1 MSFAKR
7 ALAEFGNDKDDAG
20 GARVVVDIGDGLSPK
35 GYART
40 INYTVDGSADR
51 GDGKDY
57 TIDGCTS
64 STCSVRLPA
73 NRHSA
78 VITIYVNDD
87 GLVEPDETIVFTLQ
101 DGDRYTVNNA
111 RKTTTVTIRDDD
123 TRGLTFHRRWPD
135 VPEGGSQTYT
145 VKLKSQP
152 TAAVTVKI
160 ASDNPDVTV
169 DKSSLTFTTSNWK
182 TTQTV
187 RVSAAQDSDA
197 VDDEATLTHTTSGG
211 DYGGAN
217 ALSIGRSVSV
227 DDDDPRTTTV
237 VPQLPRIS
245 LTGGAAVTE
254 GAAASFTVNADRAP
268 TARLTVNLEVVEPGG
283 GDFVAASEEGV
294 RTVTLNAGATS
305 TTFTVPTVNDNT
317 EEVDGAVLVLVNA
330 GTGYSAGDGDLVNV
344 NDNDGGGPPPT
355 TPAAS
360 FASASSS
367 AAENAGTRNVTV
379 NLSSAAPSGGLT
391 LGYSVTGTATAGSG
405 NDFTIQNSGSL
416 TVAAGDTSA
425 TIPVAIN
432 DDSSTESAET
442 VILTLTGGAG
452 YTLGST
458 RVHTLT
464 ITDNDGGT
472 TPTTP
477 VASFASGLSSA
488 AENAGTR
495 NVRVNLSPAA
505 PSGGLTL
512 GYSVSGTA
520 TAGSGNDF
528 TIQGSGSLSVA
539 AGATSATIP
548 VAINDD
554 SSAENAETVI
564 LTLTGGSGYTLGSTK
579 VHTLTINDNDG
590 SSPPTTPSASFAS
603 ASSSAAESAGT
614 RNVRVNLDPAPQSGL
629 TLRYSVT
636 GTATAGSGN
645 DFTIQ
650 GSGSLSVA
658 AGDTSATIPVAI
670 NDDSTEENAET
681 VILTLTGDTGYTLG
695 SPTVHTLTI
704 NDNDRRG
711 TTPPPPPPPPPPRTP
726 DPGET
731 TPDPEITVQG
741 GSAVTEGGDAV
752 FTVSANPAPA
762 SALTVTVTVAD
773 DENGDFL
780 AQADEGGKTVT
791 IAGGQTFATLT
802 VPTQDDSQDEADGSV
817 TATITGGDGY
827 TLASPST
834 ATVAVSDND
843 EPPPIIPAITVQGG
857 SAVTE
862 GGDAVFTVSASPAPA
877 SALTVTLTVADD
889 ANSDFLAQA
898 LTDEGRKTVTIAGGQ
913 TFATLTVPTQDDSQD
928 EADGSVTATITG
940 GDGYTL
946 ASPSTATVAVSDND
960 EPPPIIPAITVQG
973 GSAVTEGGDAVFT
986 VSANPAPASAL
997 TVTLTVADDA
1007 NSDFLAQADE
1017 GGKTVTIAGGQTFA
1031 TLTVPTQDDSQDEAD
1046 GSVTAT
1052 ITGGDGYTLASPSTA
1067 TVAVSDNDEPPPII
1081 PAITV
1086 QGGSAVTE
1094 GGDAVFTISA
1104 NPAPAS
1110 ALTVTVT
1117 VADDANSDFLAQ
1129 ADEGGKTVTIAGGQ
1143 TFATL
1148 TVPTQDDSQ
1157 DEADGSVTAT
1167 ITGGD
1172 GYTLASPST
1181 ATVAVSDND
1190 EPPPIIPV
1198 VGIAGGSAVTEGG
1211 DAVFTISAS
1220 PAPASALTVTVTVA
1234 DDANSDF
1241 LAQADEGR
1249 KTVTI
1254 AGGQTFATL
1263 TVPTQDDSQD
1273 EADGSVTAT
1282 ITGGDG
1288 YTLASPSTATVAV
1301 SDNDEPPPIIPVVGI
1316 AGGSAVTEG
1325 GDAVFTISASPA
1337 PASALTVTV
1346 TVADDENSDFLAQAD
1361 EGGKTV
1367 TIAGGQTFATLTVPT
1382 QDDSQDEADGSV
1394 TATITGGDGYTLAS
1408 PSTATVAVS
1417 DNDEPPAPVVTPGA
1431 QADPAAWLARF
1442 GRMVA
1447 GQALDGITGRMAAAR
1462 RAGFAGNIGGRALG
1476 FVPQARPG
1484 PGPTAGAGETGAAP
1498 ESAEVFEGGGP
1509 VNAARLSLSDID
1521 RMFGTGRAAGA
1532 SRTLT
1537 GRDLML
1543 GSRFTLTG
1551 ERDATGGS
1559 LAFWG
1564 QAAQSGFD
1572 GREGRVSLDGKA
1584 VTAMLGADYAR
1595 DRWLAGMALMQSGGK
1610 GDSRATAAGAGSGS
1624 GDVETTL
1631 TAALPYASL
1640 QVSERMKL
1648 WGALGH
1654 GTGEVTLKPEL
1665 GRTLKSDIS
1674 WTMAATGLRSEVI
1687 PPPEEGSGPA
1697 LALVSDA
1704 LWAGTSSDKAHE
1716 LAASDSDVTRLRLGL
1731 EGSWTMALQ
1740 EGGLVTP
1747 KLEAGLRHDD
1757 GDAETGFGVELGGG
1771 LAWVDPRLGLSLD
1784 LSGRM
1789 LVTHGA
1795 DDLEDRGFAASLA
1808 FDPDPST
1815 ERGLSLALR
1824 QERGGQATGGLDAL
1838 FRADPLRART
1848 GSEKDTRWT
1857 AEAAW
1862 GFAAFDRRF
1871 TGSPH
1876 VGLGIATGERDY
1888 TLGWRLTPEAGAP
1901 DLGFGVTVTRRES
1914 DEAAPQ
1920 HGIGVQLNTRW

>member
-1 MSFAKR
+1 MSNADFPSSARAGAGPCRRAWRRPVASLLLGLFLVLGFSAGAQNADAADDTIQMSFAKR

-20 GARVVVDIGDGLSPK
+20 GARVVVEIGDGAKLSNEP
-35 GYART
+35 RT
-40 INYTVDGSADR
+40 INYTVSGSADR

-64 STCSVRLPA
+64 STCSVKLPA

-87 GLVEPDETIVFTLQ
+87 GLVETDETIVFTLQ

-254 GAAASFTVNADRAP
+254 GSPASFTVNADRAP

-317 EEVDGAVLVLVNA
+317 EEVDGAVLVRVNA
-330 GTGYSAGDGDLVNV
+330 GTGYRAGDGDLVNV

-367 AAENAGTRNVTV
+367 AAEDAGTRNVRVNLSPAAPSGGLTLSYSVAGTATAGNGNDFTIAGSGSLSVAPGATTADIPVAIRDDSIAESAETVILTLTGGTDYTLGSQTVHTLTINDNDGPPGTPAVEFASASSSAAENAGTRNVTV
-379 NLSSAAPSGGLT
+379 NLSPAAPSGGLT
-391 LGYSVTGTATAGSG
+391 LAYSVSGTATAGSG
-405 NDFTIQNSGSL
+405 NDFTIQNSG
-416 TVAAGDTSA
+416 TVTVTAGAASA

-442 VILTLTGGAG
+442 VILTLTGGTG
-452 YTLGST
+452 YTLGGT
-458 RVHTLT
+458 TIHTLT

-477 VASFASGLSSA
+477 VASFASASSSA

-495 NVRVNLSPAA
+495 NVTVSLSPAA

-512 GYSVSGTA
+512 GYNVSGTA

-528 TIQGSGSLSVA
+528 TIQNSGTLSVA
-539 AGATSATIP
+539 PGATTASIP
-548 VAINDD
+548 VAIRDD
-554 SSAENAETVI
+554 SIAESAETVI
-564 LTLTGGSGYTLGSTK
+564 LTLTSGTGYTLGSTT
-579 VHTLTINDNDG
+579 VYTLTITDNDG
-590 SSPPTTPSASFAS
+590 
-603 ASSSAAESAGT
+603 
-614 RNVRVNLDPAPQSGL
+614 
-629 TLRYSVT
+629 
-636 GTATAGSGN
+636 
-645 DFTIQ
+645 
-650 GSGSLSVA
+650 
-658 AGDTSATIPVAI
+658 
-670 NDDSTEENAET
+670 
-681 VILTLTGDTGYTLG
+681 
-695 SPTVHTLTI
+695 
-704 NDNDRRG
+704 RG
-711 TTPPPPPPPPPPRTP
+711 TTPPPPPPPPTTP

-731 TPDPEITVQG
+731 PTTPTGPE
-741 GSAVTEGGDAV
+741 
-752 FTVSANPAPA
+752 
-762 SALTVTVTVAD
+762 
-773 DENGDFL
+773 
-780 AQADEGGKTVT
+780 
-791 IAGGQTFATLT
+791 
-802 VPTQDDSQDEADGSV
+802 
-817 TATITGGDGY
+817 
-827 TLASPST
+827 
-834 ATVAVSDND
+834 
-843 EPPPIIPAITVQGG
+843 ITVQGG

-877 SALTVTLTVADD
+877 SALTVTVTVA
-889 ANSDFLAQA
+889 ANGDFLAQA
-898 LTDEGRKTVTIAGGQ
+898 DEGEKTVTIAGGE
-913 TFATLTVPTQDDSQD
+913 TSATLTVPTQDDSQD
-928 EADGSVTATITG
+928 EADGSVTATLQADT
-940 GDGYTL
+940 GYTL

-960 EPPPIIPAITVQG
+960 EPPA
-973 GSAVTEGGDAVFT
+973 
-986 VSANPAPASAL
+986 
-997 TVTLTVADDA
+997 
-1007 NSDFLAQADE
+1007 
-1017 GGKTVTIAGGQTFA
+1017 
-1031 TLTVPTQDDSQDEAD
+1031 
-1046 GSVTAT
+1046 
-1052 ITGGDGYTLASPSTA
+1052 
-1067 TVAVSDNDEPPPII
+1067 
-1081 PAITV
+1081 
-1086 QGGSAVTE
+1086 
-1094 GGDAVFTISA
+1094 
-1104 NPAPAS
+1104 
-1110 ALTVTVT
+1110 
-1117 VADDANSDFLAQ
+1117 
-1129 ADEGGKTVTIAGGQ
+1129 
-1143 TFATL
+1143 
-1148 TVPTQDDSQ
+1148 
-1157 DEADGSVTAT
+1157 
-1167 ITGGD
+1167 
-1172 GYTLASPST
+1172 
-1181 ATVAVSDND
+1181 
-1190 EPPPIIPV
+1190 IIPV

-1211 DAVFTISAS
+1211 DAVFTISTN

-1234 DDANSDF
+1234 DDASSDF
-1241 LAQADEGR
+1241 LAQADEGE

-1254 AGGQTFATL
+1254 AGGETSATL
-1263 TVPTQDDSQD
+1263 TLTTQDDSAD

-1282 ITGGDG
+1282 LQADTG
-1288 YTLASPSTATVAV
+1288 YTLASSSTATVAV
-1301 SDNDEPPPIIPVVGI
+1301 SDND
-1316 AGGSAVTEG
+1316 
-1325 GDAVFTISASPA
+1325 
-1337 PASALTVTV
+1337 
-1346 TVADDENSDFLAQAD
+1346 DE
-1361 EGGKTV
+1361 T
-1367 TIAGGQTFATLTVPT
+1367 
-1382 QDDSQDEADGSV
+1382 
-1394 TATITGGDGYTLAS
+1394 
-1408 PSTATVAVS
+1408 
-1417 DNDEPPAPVVTPGA
+1417 PAPVVTPGA

-1462 RAGFAGNIGGRALG
+1462 RAGLAGNIGGRALG
-1476 FVPQARPG
+1476 FG
-1484 PGPTAGAGETGAAP
+1484 PDPTAGADETGAAP
-1498 ESAEVFEGGGP
+1498 ESADVFEGGGP
-1509 VNAARLSLSDID
+1509 VNAVRLSLSDMD
-1521 RMFGTGRAAGA
+1521 RMFGTGRTAGA
-1532 SRTLT
+1532 ARSLT

-1551 ERDATGGS
+1551 ERDAMGGS

-1564 QAAQSGFD
+1564 EAAQSGFD

-1584 VTAMLGADYAR
+1584 TTAMLGADYAR

-1610 GDSRATAAGAGSGS
+1610 GDYRDKNAGAGSGGG

-1654 GTGEVTLKPEL
+1654 GTGEVTLKPEP
-1665 GRTLKSDIS
+1665 GRTLKSDLS

-1740 EGGLVTP
+1740 EGGRVTP

-1838 FRADPLRART
+1838 FRADPLRERT

-1862 GFAAFDRRF
+1862 GFVALDRRF

-1876 VGLGIATGERDY
+1876 VGLGIATGARDY

-1901 DLGFGVTVTRRES
+1901 DLGFGVTATRRES
-1914 DEAAPQ
+1914 DGAAPE

>member
-1 MSFAKR
+1 MRNAKR
-7 ALAEFGNDKDDAG
+7 ALAEFGNYEDDARN
-20 GARVVVDIGDGLSPK
+20 ARVVVEIGDGAKLSNKP
-35 GYART
+35 RT
-40 INYTVDGSADR
+40 INYTVDGTASH

-57 TIDGCTS
+57 TIDGCEPSPVPPT
-64 STCSVRLPA
+64 TCTVKLPA

-78 VITIYVNDD
+78 VITININND
-87 GLVEPDETIVFTLQ
+87 GLDENDETIILTLKGGT
-101 DGDRYTVNNA
+101 DYTLNA
-111 RKTTTVTIRDDD
+111 QKTTTLTIRDDD

-152 TAAVTVKI
+152 TAAVTVNI

-169 DKSSLTFTTSNWK
+169 TPTSLTFNPSGSNLWSRAR
-182 TTQTV
+182 TV
-187 RVSAAQDSDA
+187 TIDAAQDSDA

-367 AAENAGTRNVTV
+367 AAENAGTRNVRV
-379 NLSSAAPSGGLT
+379 NLSPAAPSGGLT
-391 LGYSVTGTATAGSG
+391 LSYSVSGTATAGSG
-405 NDFTIQNSGSL
+405 NDFTIAGSGTLSVGAGATTADIPVAINDDSSTESAETVILTLTSDTGYTLGSTTVHTLTITDNDAPTPTTPAASFASAASSAAESAGTRNVRVNLSSSAPLGGLTLAYSVSGTATAGSGNDFTIAGSGTL
-416 TVAAGDTSA
+416 TVGAGATTA

-442 VILTLTGGAG
+442 VILTLIGGTG
-452 YTLGST
+452 YTLGNP
-458 RVHTLT
+458 RGHTLT
-464 ITDNDGGT
+464 ITDNDDP

-477 VASFASGLSSA
+477 AASFASAASSA

-495 NVRVNLSPAA
+495 NVMVNLSSAA

-512 GYSVSGTA
+512 GYNVSGTA

-528 TIQGSGSLSVA
+528 TIQNSGTLTVA

-554 SSAENAETVI
+554 SIAESAETVI
-564 LTLTGGSGYTLGSTK
+564 LTLTGGTDYTLGSQT
-579 VHTLTINDNDG
+579 VHTLTITDNDD
-590 SSPPTTPSASFAS
+590 PTPTTPAASFAS

-614 RNVRVNLDPAPQSGL
+614 RNVRVNLSSSAPLGGL
-629 TLRYSVT
+629 TLAYSVS

-650 GSGSLSVA
+650 NSGTLTVA
-658 AGDTSATIPVAI
+658 AGATSATIPVAI
-670 NDDSTEENAET
+670 NDDSIAESAET
-681 VILTLTGDTGYTLG
+681 VILTLTGGTDYTLG
-695 SPTVHTLTI
+695 SQTVHTLTI
-704 NDNDRRG
+704 TDNDG
-711 TTPPPPPPPPPPRTP
+711 PPPGTP
-726 DPGET
+726 ALVISKT
-731 TPDPEITVQG
+731 TVSVSEGGTGSYTVQLATEPTG
-741 GSAVTEGGDAV
+741 TVTVNIASDNTDVTVSPAPLTFNPSGNNLWSTAQTV
-752 FTVSANPAPA
+752 TVSAAQDSDALDDTATLTHTATGYGTVPAA
-762 SALTVTVTVAD
+762 SVTVTVND
-773 DENGDFL
+773 DETTTPTTPTTPPTTDPP
-780 AQADEGGKTVT
+780 DET
-791 IAGGQTFATLT
+791 
-802 VPTQDDSQDEADGSV
+802 PT
-817 TATITGGDGY
+817 TPTG
-827 TLASPST
+827 P
-834 ATVAVSDND
+834 
-843 EPPPIIPAITVQGG
+843 E
-857 SAVTE
+857 
-862 GGDAVFTVSASPAPA
+862 
-877 SALTVTLTVADD
+877 
-889 ANSDFLAQA
+889 
-898 LTDEGRKTVTIAGGQ
+898 
-913 TFATLTVPTQDDSQD
+913 
-928 EADGSVTATITG
+928 
-940 GDGYTL
+940 
-946 ASPSTATVAVSDND
+946 
-960 EPPPIIPAITVQG
+960 
-973 GSAVTEGGDAVFT
+973 
-986 VSANPAPASAL
+986 
-997 TVTLTVADDA
+997 
-1007 NSDFLAQADE
+1007 
-1017 GGKTVTIAGGQTFA
+1017 
-1031 TLTVPTQDDSQDEAD
+1031 
-1046 GSVTAT
+1046 
-1052 ITGGDGYTLASPSTA
+1052 
-1067 TVAVSDNDEPPPII
+1067 
-1081 PAITV
+1081 ITV

-1110 ALTVTVT
+1110 ALTVTLT

-1129 ADEGGKTVTIAGGQ
+1129 ADEGEKTVTIAGGE
-1143 TFATL
+1143 TSATL

-1167 ITGGD
+1167 LQAD
-1172 GYTLASPST
+1172 ADYTLASPST
-1181 ATVAVSDND
+1181 AMVAIADND
-1190 EPPPIIPV
+1190 PTPAIIPV
-1198 VGIAGGSAVTEGG
+1198 VGIAGGDAITGG
-1211 DAVFTISAS
+1211 GTARFTLTAS
-1220 PAPASALTVTVTVA
+1220 PAPTGSITVRVRIESSNIRVPGG
-1234 DDANSDF
+1234 
-1241 LAQADEGR
+1241 QAGLR
-1249 KTVTI
+1249 TVTI
-1254 AGGQTFATL
+1254 GSSGTATL
-1263 TVPTQDDSQD
+1263 TVTTIDDD
-1273 EADGSVTAT
+1273 MVE
-1282 ITGGDG
+1282 
-1288 YTLASPSTATVAV
+1288 
-1301 SDNDEPPPIIPVVGI
+1301 
-1316 AGGSAVTEG
+1316 AGG
-1325 GDAVFTISASPA
+1325 TI
-1337 PASALTVTV
+1337 TVTV
-1346 TVADDENSDFLAQAD
+1346 RAGPGYRVAAAD
-1361 EGGKTV
+1361 
-1367 TIAGGQTFATLTVPT
+1367 AA
-1382 QDDSQDEADGSV
+1382 SV
-1394 TATITGGDGYTLAS
+1394 R
-1408 PSTATVAVS
+1408 
-1417 DNDEPPAPVVTPGA
+1417 VVTPGT
-1431 QADPAAWLARF
+1431 QVDPAAWLARF

-1462 RAGFAGNIGGRALG
+1462 RAGLAGSIGGRALG
-1476 FVPQARPG
+1476 FG
-1484 PGPTAGAGETGAAP
+1484 PGPTTGAGGTGAAP
-1498 ESAEVFEGGGP
+1498 ESADVLEGGGP
-1509 VNAARLSLSDID
+1509 VNAVRLSLSHMD

-1532 SRTLT
+1532 SRSLT

-1551 ERDATGGS
+1551 ERDAMGGS

-1572 GREGRVSLDGKA
+1572 GREGRVSLDGEA
-1584 VTAMLGADYAR
+1584 TTAMLGADYAR
-1595 DRWLAGMALMQSGGK
+1595 DRWLAGMALMQSDGK
-1610 GDSRATAAGAGSGS
+1610 GDYRDTAAGAGSGS
-1624 GDVETTL
+1624 GGDVETTL

-1654 GTGEVTLKPEL
+1654 GTGEVTLKPEPGKVL
-1665 GRTLKSDIS
+1665 TSDLS

-1740 EGGLVTP
+1740 EGGHPGSGSGASLTP

-1771 LAWVDPRLGLSLD
+1771 FAWEDPRLGLSLD

-1848 GSEKDTRWT
+1848 GSESDTRWT

-1862 GFAAFDRRF
+1862 GFPALGRRF

-1876 VGLGIATGERDY
+1876 VGLGLATGGRDY
-1888 TLGWRLTPEAGAP
+1888 TLGWRLTPEAGAL
-1901 DLGFGVTVTRRES
+1901 DLGFGVTATRRES
-1914 DEAAPQ
+1914 DGAAPQ
-1920 HGIGVQLNTRW
+1920 HGIGVQLSTRW

>member
-7 ALAEFGNDKDDAG
+7 ALAEFGNDKGEAG

-87 GLVEPDETIVFTLQ
+87 GLVETDETIVFTLQ

-152 TAAVTVKI
+152 TEPVEVSI
-160 ASDNPDVTV
+160 ASNNPDVTTIPT
-169 DKSSLTFTTSNWK
+169 SLLFNPTSAVRWD
-182 TTQTV
+182 TAQTV
-187 RVSAAQDSDA
+187 TVHAAHDSDA
-197 VDDEATLTHTTSGG
+197 DDDTATLTHTTSGG
-211 DYGGAN
+211 DYGGDK
-217 ALSIGRSVSV
+217 ALSIGRPVSV
-227 DDDDPRTTTV
+227 DDDDPRTTTT
-237 VPQLPRIS
+237 PP
-245 LTGGAAVTE
+245 
-254 GAAASFTVNADRAP
+254 P
-268 TARLTVNLEVVEPGG
+268 P
-283 GDFVAASEEGV
+283 
-294 RTVTLNAGATS
+294 
-305 TTFTVPTVNDNT
+305 
-317 EEVDGAVLVLVNA
+317 
-330 GTGYSAGDGDLVNV
+330 
-344 NDNDGGGPPPT
+344 PPPT

-367 AAENAGTRNVTV
+367 AAEDAGTHNVTV
-379 NLSSAAPSGGLT
+379 NLSPAAPSGGLT
-391 LGYSVTGTATAGSG
+391 LAYSVSGTATAGSG
-405 NDFTIQNSGSL
+405 NDFTIQNSG
-416 TVAAGDTSA
+416 TVTVTAGAASA

-432 DDSSTESAET
+432 DDSAEENDET
-442 VILTLTGGAG
+442 VILTLTGGTG

-477 VASFASGLSSA
+477 VASFASASSSA

-512 GYSVSGTA
+512 SYSVAGTA
-520 TAGSGNDF
+520 TAGNGNDF
-528 TIQGSGSLSVA
+528 TIQGSGSLSVG
-539 AGATSATIP
+539 AGATTANIP
-548 VAINDD
+548 VAIDDD
-554 SSAENAETVI
+554 STDEPTETVI
-564 LTLTGGSGYTLGSTK
+564 LTLAGG
-579 VHTLTINDNDG
+579 
-590 SSPPTTPSASFAS
+590 
-603 ASSSAAESAGT
+603 
-614 RNVRVNLDPAPQSGL
+614 
-629 TLRYSVT
+629 
-636 GTATAGSGN
+636 
-645 DFTIQ
+645 
-650 GSGSLSVA
+650 
-658 AGDTSATIPVAI
+658 
-670 NDDSTEENAET
+670 
-681 VILTLTGDTGYTLG
+681 TGYTLG
-695 SPTVHTLTI
+695 GRTVHTLTI
-704 NDNDRRG
+704 TDNDVPPPG
-711 TTPPPPPPPPPPRTP
+711 TPALVLSKNTLSVSEGGTGSYTVQLATAPTGTVAVAIASTNADVTVSPAPLTFNASGNNLWSTAQTVTVTAAQDSDAVDDTATLTHTATGYGTVTAASVTVTVNDDETTTPTTPTTPPTP

-731 TPDPEITVQG
+731 PTTPTTPTGPEITVQG
-741 GSAVTEGGDAV
+741 G
-752 FTVSANPAPA
+752 N
-762 SALTVTVTVAD
+762 
-773 DENGDFL
+773 
-780 AQADEGGKTVT
+780 
-791 IAGGQTFATLT
+791 
-802 VPTQDDSQDEADGSV
+802 
-817 TATITGGDGY
+817 
-827 TLASPST
+827 
-834 ATVAVSDND
+834 
-843 EPPPIIPAITVQGG
+843 
-857 SAVTE
+857 
-862 GGDAVFTVSASPAPA
+862 
-877 SALTVTLTVADD
+877 
-889 ANSDFLAQA
+889 
-898 LTDEGRKTVTIAGGQ
+898 
-913 TFATLTVPTQDDSQD
+913 
-928 EADGSVTATITG
+928 
-940 GDGYTL
+940 
-946 ASPSTATVAVSDND
+946 
-960 EPPPIIPAITVQG
+960 
-973 GSAVTEGGDAVFT
+973 
-986 VSANPAPASAL
+986 
-997 TVTLTVADDA
+997 
-1007 NSDFLAQADE
+1007 
-1017 GGKTVTIAGGQTFA
+1017 
-1031 TLTVPTQDDSQDEAD
+1031 
-1046 GSVTAT
+1046 
-1052 ITGGDGYTLASPSTA
+1052 
-1067 TVAVSDNDEPPPII
+1067 
-1081 PAITV
+1081 
-1086 QGGSAVTE
+1086 AVTE

-1129 ADEGGKTVTIAGGQ
+1129 ADEGEKTVTIAGGE
-1143 TFATL
+1143 TSATL

-1167 ITGGD
+1167 LQADT
-1172 GYTLASPST
+1172 GYTLVSPST
-1181 ATVAVSDND
+1181 AMVAIADND
-1190 EPPPIIPV
+1190 PTPAIIPV
-1198 VGIAGGSAVTEGG
+1198 VGIAGGDAITEGG
-1211 DAVFTISAS
+1211 TARFTLTAS
-1220 PAPASALTVTVTVA
+1220 PAPAGSITVRVEIESSNIRVPGG
-1234 DDANSDF
+1234 
-1241 LAQADEGR
+1241 QAGLR
-1249 KTVTI
+1249 AVTI
-1254 AGGQTFATL
+1254 GSSGTATL
-1263 TVPTQDDSQD
+1263 TVTTTDDD
-1273 EADGSVTAT
+1273 MVE
-1282 ITGGDG
+1282 
-1288 YTLASPSTATVAV
+1288 
-1301 SDNDEPPPIIPVVGI
+1301 
-1316 AGGSAVTEG
+1316 AGG
-1325 GDAVFTISASPA
+1325 TI
-1337 PASALTVTV
+1337 TVTV
-1346 TVADDENSDFLAQAD
+1346 RAGTGYRVAAAD
-1361 EGGKTV
+1361 
-1367 TIAGGQTFATLTVPT
+1367 AA
-1382 QDDSQDEADGSV
+1382 SV
-1394 TATITGGDGYTLAS
+1394 R
-1408 PSTATVAVS
+1408 
-1417 DNDEPPAPVVTPGA
+1417 VVTPGA
-1431 QADPAAWLARF
+1431 QVDPAAWLARF

-1447 GQALDGITGRMAAAR
+1447 GQALDDITGRMAAAR
-1462 RAGFAGNIGGRALG
+1462 RAGFAGNIGGQALG
-1476 FVPQARPG
+1476 FG
-1484 PGPTAGAGETGAAP
+1484 PDPTAGAGGTGAVP
-1498 ESAEVFEGGGP
+1498 ESADVLEGGGP
-1509 VNAARLSLSDID
+1509 VNAVRLSLSDMD
-1521 RMFGTGRAAGA
+1521 RMFGPERAAGA

-1551 ERDATGGS
+1551 ERDAMGGS

-1584 VTAMLGADYAR
+1584 TTAMLGADYAR
-1595 DRWLAGMALMQSGGK
+1595 DRWLAGMALMQSDGK
-1610 GDSRATAAGAGSGS
+1610 GDYRDTAAGAGS

-1654 GTGEVTLKPEL
+1654 GTGEVTLKPEP
-1665 GRTLKSDIS
+1665 GRTLTSDLS

-1704 LWAGTSSDKAHE
+1704 LWAGISSDKAHE

-1815 ERGLSLALR
+1815 ERGLSLALG

-1838 FRADPLRART
+1838 FRTDPLRART
-1848 GSEKDTRWT
+1848 GSESDTRWS

-1862 GFAAFDRRF
+1862 GFPALGRRF

-1876 VGLGIATGERDY
+1876 VGLGIATGARDY
-1888 TLGWRLTPEAGAP
+1888 TLGWRLTPEAVGL
-1901 DLGFGVTVTRRES
+1901 DLGFGVTATRRES
-1914 DEAAPQ
+1914 DRAAPQ
-1920 HGIGVQLNTRW
+1920 HGIGIQLNTRW

>member
-1 MSFAKR
+1 MRNAKR
-7 ALAEFGNDKDDAG
+7 ALAEFGNYEDDARN
-20 GARVVVDIGDGLSPK
+20 ARVVVEIGDGAKLSNKP
-35 GYART
+35 RT
-40 INYTVDGSADR
+40 INYTVDGTASH

-57 TIDGCTS
+57 TIDGCEPSPVPPT
-64 STCSVRLPA
+64 TCTVKLPA

-78 VITIYVNDD
+78 VITININND
-87 GLVEPDETIVFTLQ
+87 GLDENDETIILTLKGGT
-101 DGDRYTVNNA
+101 DYTLNNA
-111 RKTTTVTIRDDD
+111 KNKTTLTIRDDD
-123 TRGLTFHRRWPD
+123 TRGLMFHRTWPD
-135 VPEGGSQTYT
+135 VKEGDSQTYT
-145 VKLKSQP
+145 VKLASQP

-187 RVSAAQDSDA
+187 RVSAAQDNDA
-197 VDDEATLTHTTSGG
+197 VDDTATLTHTTSGG

-227 DDDDPRTTTV
+227 DDDDPRTTTG
-237 VPQLPRIS
+237 PQLPTIS
-245 LTGGAAVTE
+245 LTGGADVTE
-254 GAAASFTVNADRAP
+254 GAAASFTVNADPAP
-268 TARLTVNLEVVEPGG
+268 TAPLTVSVEVVEPPGQ
-283 GDFVAASEEGV
+283 DFVAANQEGD

-317 EEVDGAVLVLVNA
+317 EEDDGRVQVFVNA
-330 GTGYSAGDGDLVNV
+330 GTGYTAGQGSAVNV
-344 NDNDGGGPPPT
+344 NDNDGSPPPT

-360 FASASSS
+360 FASASSSAAENAGTRNVRVNLSPAAPSGGLTLSYSVSGTATAGSGNDFTIAGSGTLSVGAGATTADIPVAINDDSSTESAETVILTLTSDTGYTLGSTTVHTLTITDNDAPPPTTPSVSFASTSSSAAESAGTRNVTVNLSPAAPSGGLTLAYSVSGTATAGSGNDFTIAGSGTLTVGAGATTATIPVAINDDSSTESAETVILTLTGGTGYTLGNPRGHTLTITDNDDPTPTTPAASFASAASS

-391 LGYSVTGTATAGSG
+391 LGYNVSGTATAGSG
-405 NDFTIQNSGSL
+405 NDFTIAGSGSL

-442 VILTLTGGAG
+442 IILTLTGGTG

-464 ITDNDGGT
+464 ITDNDGTGQ
-472 TPTTP
+472 PA
-477 VASFASGLSSA
+477 VSFASGSSSA
-488 AENAGTR
+488 AESAGTR
-495 NVRVNLSPAA
+495 NVTVNLSPAA

-528 TIQGSGSLSVA
+528 TIQNSGTLSVG
-539 AGATSATIP
+539 AGATTATIP

-554 SSAENAETVI
+554 SSTESAETVI
-564 LTLTGGSGYTLGSTK
+564 LTLTGG
-579 VHTLTINDNDG
+579 
-590 SSPPTTPSASFAS
+590 
-603 ASSSAAESAGT
+603 
-614 RNVRVNLDPAPQSGL
+614 
-629 TLRYSVT
+629 
-636 GTATAGSGN
+636 
-645 DFTIQ
+645 
-650 GSGSLSVA
+650 
-658 AGDTSATIPVAI
+658 
-670 NDDSTEENAET
+670 
-681 VILTLTGDTGYTLG
+681 TGYTLG
-695 SPTVHTLTI
+695 SPRGHTLTI
-704 NDNDRRG
+704 TDNDGRG
-711 TTPPPPPPPPPPRTP
+711 TTPPPPPPPPTTP

-731 TPDPEITVQG
+731 PTTPTGPE
-741 GSAVTEGGDAV
+741 
-752 FTVSANPAPA
+752 
-762 SALTVTVTVAD
+762 
-773 DENGDFL
+773 
-780 AQADEGGKTVT
+780 
-791 IAGGQTFATLT
+791 
-802 VPTQDDSQDEADGSV
+802 
-817 TATITGGDGY
+817 
-827 TLASPST
+827 
-834 ATVAVSDND
+834 
-843 EPPPIIPAITVQGG
+843 
-857 SAVTE
+857 
-862 GGDAVFTVSASPAPA
+862 
-877 SALTVTLTVADD
+877 
-889 ANSDFLAQA
+889 
-898 LTDEGRKTVTIAGGQ
+898 
-913 TFATLTVPTQDDSQD
+913 
-928 EADGSVTATITG
+928 
-940 GDGYTL
+940 
-946 ASPSTATVAVSDND
+946 
-960 EPPPIIPAITVQG
+960 
-973 GSAVTEGGDAVFT
+973 
-986 VSANPAPASAL
+986 
-997 TVTLTVADDA
+997 
-1007 NSDFLAQADE
+1007 
-1017 GGKTVTIAGGQTFA
+1017 
-1031 TLTVPTQDDSQDEAD
+1031 
-1046 GSVTAT
+1046 
-1052 ITGGDGYTLASPSTA
+1052 
-1067 TVAVSDNDEPPPII
+1067 
-1081 PAITV
+1081 ITV

-1110 ALTVTVT
+1110 ALTVTLT
-1117 VADDANSDFLAQ
+1117 VADDASSDFLAQ
-1129 ADEGGKTVTIAGGQ
+1129 VDEGEKTVTIAGGQ
-1143 TFATL
+1143 TSATL
-1148 TVPTQDDSQ
+1148 TVSTQDDSQ

-1167 ITGGD
+1167 LQAD
-1172 GYTLASPST
+1172 SGYTLASPST

-1190 EPPPIIPV
+1190 EPPAIIPV

-1211 DAVFTISAS
+1211 DAVFTISAN
-1220 PAPASALTVTVTVA
+1220 PAPASALIVTVTVA
-1234 DDANSDF
+1234 ANGDF
-1241 LAQADEGR
+1241 LAQADEGE

-1254 AGGQTFATL
+1254 AGGETSATL

-1282 ITGGDG
+1282 LQADTG
-1288 YTLASPSTATVAV
+1288 YTLASSSTATVAV
-1301 SDNDEPPPIIPVVGI
+1301 SDND
-1316 AGGSAVTEG
+1316 
-1325 GDAVFTISASPA
+1325 
-1337 PASALTVTV
+1337 
-1346 TVADDENSDFLAQAD
+1346 DE
-1361 EGGKTV
+1361 T
-1367 TIAGGQTFATLTVPT
+1367 
-1382 QDDSQDEADGSV
+1382 
-1394 TATITGGDGYTLAS
+1394 
-1408 PSTATVAVS
+1408 
-1417 DNDEPPAPVVTPGA
+1417 PAPVVTPGA

-1476 FVPQARPG
+1476 FG
-1484 PGPTAGAGETGAAP
+1484 PVPTAGADETGAAP
-1498 ESAEVFEGGGP
+1498 ESADVLEGGGP
-1509 VNAARLSLSDID
+1509 VNAARLPLSDMD

-1584 VTAMLGADYAR
+1584 TTAMLGADYAR

-1610 GDSRATAAGAGSGS
+1610 GDYRDMSAGAGSGS

-1631 TAALPYASL
+1631 TAAFPYASL

-1654 GTGEVTLKPEL
+1654 GTGEVTLKPEP
-1665 GRTLKSDIS
+1665 GRTLTSDLS

-1740 EGGLVTP
+1740 DGGLVTP

-1838 FRADPLRART
+1838 FRADPLRERT
-1848 GSEKDTRWT
+1848 GSEKDTRWS

-1876 VGLGIATGERDY
+1876 VGLGIATGARDY
-1888 TLGWRLTPEAGAP
+1888 TLGWRLTPEAVGL
-1901 DLGFGVTVTRRES
+1901 DLGFGVTATRRES
-1914 DEAAPQ
+1914 DRAAPQ